1 MFGISSAES
10 MLVIMT
16 SWVCGENLITW
27 SIHCTEA
34 AGWHAVDAQ

>member
-16 SWVCGENLITW
+16 SRVCGENLITW
-27 SIHCTEA
+27 SIRCTDA
-34 AGWHAVDAQ
+34 AGWHVVDAQ